1 MAQIDGARQLMT
13 SALATART
21 SDRLTDPASEPFPK
35 SQPVASAASPV
46 ASPVASSAA
55 RPVAS
60 PAASSVAPELLP
72 KSEPVAS
79 AANLPDRNVE
89 ILRIPHIT
97 IHLFCDT
104 PSLIGAMER
113 AVADR
118 RMVRASAKLLRG
130 GIAAAIDLYSKET
143 PPNLIIIENH
153 APIAELYAQLDAMAD
168 LCVAGTKVVIIGSAN
183 DVAIYRE
190 LIFRG
195 VSDYAVAP
203 LDPLTIISL
212 VSRVYR
218 ESETSRFGRVLAFIG
233 ASGGAGSSTIAQNVA
248 STIARSYASSVIF
261 ADLDLPFG
269 TAGLGFDL
277 NPNVNI
283 SDALSDGSRLDDILL
298 ERLLTKHHEHLQVLT
313 APASL
318 DQFYD
323 LTEDAFE
330 RVLDVA
336 QANASFVIVDVP
348 HVWTPWVRKVL
359 LSADEVV
366 ISALPNLASFRNVKN
381 LLDLLKKTRLND
393 EPPKLI
399 LNQIGMPK
407 RAEIKPD
414 HFADALKIKPIACIP
429 FDISVA
435 TAGNNGQMIA
445 DVAPKSVVSKS
456 VINIAETITGRK
468 AANPAK
474 KFDLKNFDLLNRLWQ
489 WH

>member
-1 MAQIDGARQLMT
+1 MAQIDGARQPMT
-13 SALATART
+13 SALAAART
-21 SDRLTDPASEPFPK
+21 SDRLTDPASESFPK
-35 SQPVASAASPV
+35 SQPVASAASP
-46 ASPVASSAA
+46 
-55 RPVAS
+55 
-60 PAASSVAPELLP
+60 
-72 KSEPVAS
+72 
-79 AANLPDRNVE
+79 PDRSVE

-97 IHLFCDT
+97 VHVFCDT
-104 PSLIGAMER
+104 PSLIGAIEG

-153 APIAELYAQLDAMAD
+153 APVAELYAQLDALAE
-168 LCVAGTKVVIIGSAN
+168 LCVAGTKVIIIGSAN
-183 DVAIYRE
+183 DVAVYRG
-190 LIFRG
+190 LILRG
-195 VSDYAVAP
+195 VSDYAVTP
-203 LDPLTIISL
+203 LDPLLIISL

-218 ESETSRFGRVLAFIG
+218 DSETSRFGRVLAFIG

-283 SDALSDGSRLDDILL
+283 SDALSDGDRLDDILL

-318 DQFYD
+318 DQFHD

-336 QANASFVIVDVP
+336 QANASFVVVDVP

-366 ISALPNLASFRNVKN
+366 ISALPNLASFRNVKS
-381 LLDLLKKTRLND
+381 LLDLLRKARLND
-393 EPPKLI
+393 EPPKLV

-407 RAEIKPD
+407 RAEIKAE
-414 HFADALKIKPIACIP
+414 HFADGLKIKPIACIP
-429 FDISVA
+429 FDISVS

-445 DVAPKSVVSKS
+445 DVAPKSAVSKS
-456 VINIAETITGRK
+456 LFNIAETITGRK
-468 AANPAK
+468 SAKPAK
-474 KFDLKNFDLLNRLWQ
+474 KFDLKNFDLLNRFWPR
-489 WH
+489 H

>member
-1 MAQIDGARQLMT
+1 MAQSDGASQLMT

-21 SDRLTDPASEPFPK
+21 SDRLTDPAAESFPK
-35 SQPVASAASPV
+35 SQPVASAA
-46 ASPVASSAA
+46 
-55 RPVAS
+55 
-60 PAASSVAPELLP
+60 
-72 KSEPVAS
+72 
-79 AANLPDRNVE
+79 NLSDRNVE
-89 ILRIPHIT
+89 ILRIPHI
-97 IHLFCDT
+97 IVHIFCDT
-104 PSLIGAMER
+104 PSLIGAMDS
-113 AVADR
+113 AVAER

-143 PPNLIIIENH
+143 PPNLIIIESH
-153 APIAELYAQLDAMAD
+153 AAIAELYAQLDALAE

-183 DVAIYRE
+183 DVAVYRG
-190 LIFRG
+190 LILRG

-203 LDPLTIISL
+203 LDPLSIISL

-218 ESETSRFGRVLAFIG
+218 DSETSRFGRVLAFIG

-277 NPNVNI
+277 NPTVNI
-283 SDALSDGSRLDDILL
+283 SDALSDGDRLDDILL
-298 ERLLTKHHEHLQVLT
+298 ERLLTKHREHLQVLT

-318 DQFYD
+318 DQSHD

-366 ISALPNLASFRNVKN
+366 ISALPNLASFRNVKS
-381 LLDLLKKTRLND
+381 LLDLLRKARLND
-393 EPPKLI
+393 EPPKLV

-407 RAEIKPD
+407 RAEIKAE
-414 HFADALKIKPIACIP
+414 HFAQGLKIKPIACIP
-429 FDISVA
+429 FDISVSM
-435 TAGNNGQMIA
+435 AGNNGQMIA
-445 DVAPKSVVSKS
+445 DVAPKSAVSKS

-468 AANPAK
+468 AANAAK
-474 KFDLKNFDLLNRLWQ
+474 KFDLKNFDLLHRLWRR
-489 WH
+489 H

>member
-21 SDRLTDPASEPFPK
+21 SDRLTDPAAEPFPK
-35 SQPVASAASPV
+35 SQPVASAT
-46 ASPVASSAA
+46 
-55 RPVAS
+55 
-60 PAASSVAPELLP
+60 
-72 KSEPVAS
+72 
-79 AANLPDRNVE
+79 NLSDRNVE

-97 IHLFCDT
+97 VHIFCDT
-104 PSLIGAMER
+104 PSLIAAMEG

-153 APIAELYAQLDAMAD
+153 ASIAELYAQLDALAE
-168 LCVAGTKVVIIGSAN
+168 LCVAGTKVIIIGSAN
-183 DVAIYRE
+183 DVAVYRG
-190 LIFRG
+190 LILRG

-203 LDPLTIISL
+203 LDPLSIISL

-218 ESETSRFGRVLAFIG
+218 DSETSRFGRVLAFIG
-233 ASGGAGSSTIAQNVA
+233 ASGGTGSSTIAQNVA

-277 NPNVNI
+277 NPDVNI
-283 SDALSDGSRLDDILL
+283 SDALSDGDRLDDILL

-318 DQFYD
+318 DQSHD

-336 QANASFVIVDVP
+336 QANASFVVVDVP
-348 HVWTPWVRKVL
+348 HVWTPWVKKVL
-359 LSADEVV
+359 FSADEVV
-366 ISALPNLASFRNVKN
+366 ISALPNLASFRNVKS
-381 LLDLLKKTRLND
+381 LLDLLRKARLND
-393 EPPKLI
+393 EPPKLV
-399 LNQIGMPK
+399 LNQIGVPR

-414 HFADALKIKPIACIP
+414 HFAEGLKIKPIACIP
-429 FDISVA
+429 FDISVS

-445 DVAPKSVVSKS
+445 DVAPKSAVSKS
-456 VINIAETITGRK
+456 VINIAEKITGRK
-468 AANPAK
+468 ATNSTK
-474 KFDLKNFDLLNRLWQ
+474 KFDLKNFDFLNRLWQ
-489 WH
+489 RH

>member
-1 MAQIDGARQLMT
+1 VAQIDGARQLMT
-13 SALATART
+13 SALATAQT
-21 SDRLTDPASEPFPK
+21 SDRLTDPAAESFPK
-35 SQPVASAASPV
+35 SQPIASAA
-46 ASPVASSAA
+46 
-55 RPVAS
+55 
-60 PAASSVAPELLP
+60 
-72 KSEPVAS
+72 K
-79 AANLPDRNVE
+79 LPDRNVE

-97 IHLFCDT
+97 VHIFCDT
-104 PSLIGAMER
+104 PSLIAAMEG

-153 APIAELYAQLDAMAD
+153 ASIAELYAQLDALAE
-168 LCVAGTKVVIIGSAN
+168 LCVAGTKVIIIGSAN
-183 DVAIYRE
+183 DVAVYRG
-190 LIFRG
+190 LILRG

-203 LDPLTIISL
+203 LDPLSIISL

-218 ESETSRFGRVLAFIG
+218 DSDTSRFGRVLAFIG
-233 ASGGAGSSTIAQNVA
+233 ASGGTGSSTIAQNVA

-283 SDALSDGSRLDDILL
+283 SDALSDGDRLDDILL

-318 DQFYD
+318 DQFHD
-323 LTEDAFE
+323 LTEDSFE

-336 QANASFVIVDVP
+336 QANASFVVVDVP
-348 HVWTPWVRKVL
+348 HVWTPWVKKVL

-366 ISALPNLASFRNVKN
+366 ISALPNLASFRNVKS
-381 LLDLLKKTRLND
+381 LLDLLRKARLND
-393 EPPKLI
+393 VPPKLV

-407 RAEIKPD
+407 RAEIKAE
-414 HFADALKIKPIACIP
+414 HFAEGLNIKPIACIP
-429 FDISVA
+429 FDISVSM
-435 TAGNNGQMIA
+435 AGNNGQMIA
-445 DVAPKSVVSKS
+445 DVAPKSAVSKS
-456 VINIAETITGRK
+456 VINIAEIITGRK
-468 AANPAK
+468 SASRAK
-474 KFDLKNFDLLNRLWQ
+474 RFDLKNFDLLNRLWQ
-489 WH
+489 RH

>member
-21 SDRLTDPASEPFPK
+21 SDRLTDPASEQFPK
-35 SQPVASAASPV
+35 SQPVASAANP
-46 ASPVASSAA
+46 
-55 RPVAS
+55 
-60 PAASSVAPELLP
+60 L
-72 KSEPVAS
+72 
-79 AANLPDRNVE
+79 DQDVE

-97 IHLFCDT
+97 IHVFCDT

-118 RMVRASAKLLRG
+118 RMVRASAKLHRG
-130 GIAAAIDLYSKET
+130 GIATALDLYSKET
-143 PPNLIIIENH
+143 SPNLIIIENH
-153 APIAELYAQLDAMAD
+153 APIAELYTQLDILAD
-168 LCVAGTKVVIIGSAN
+168 RCVAGTKVVIIGAAN
-183 DVAIYRE
+183 DVAVYRE

-203 LDPLTIISL
+203 LDALSIISL

-218 ESETSRFGRVLAFIG
+218 DSDTSRFGRVLAFIG

-248 STIARSYASSVIF
+248 STIARSYAASVIF

-318 DQFYD
+318 EQSHD

-336 QANASFVIVDVP
+336 QANASFVVVDVP

-366 ISALPNLASFRNVKN
+366 ISALPNLASFRNVKS
-381 LLDLLKKTRLND
+381 LLDLLRKARLND
-393 EPPKLI
+393 EPPKLV
-399 LNQIGMPK
+399 LNQIGVPR

-414 HFADALKIKPIACIP
+414 HFAEGLKIKPIACIP
-429 FDISVA
+429 FDISVS

-445 DVAPKSVVSKS
+445 DVAPKSAVSKS
-456 VINIAETITGRK
+456 VINIAEKITGRK
-468 AANPAK
+468 SANPAK
-474 KFDLKNFDLLNRLWQ
+474 RFDLKNFDLLNRLWQ
-489 WH
+489 RH